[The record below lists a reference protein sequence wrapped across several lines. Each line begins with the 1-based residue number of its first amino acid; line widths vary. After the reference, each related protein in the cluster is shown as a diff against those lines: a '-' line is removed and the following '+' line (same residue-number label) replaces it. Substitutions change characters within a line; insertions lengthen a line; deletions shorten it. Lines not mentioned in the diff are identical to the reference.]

1 MEWYQ
6 ILKDNLEDFLIRC
19 AALIVITVVG
29 TYFMGGPEQAVISVH
44 DILTQFV
51 AIVVVSS
58 LWTILQTLFTK

>member
-6 ILKDNLEDFLIRC
+6 ILKENLEDFLVRC

-29 TYFMGGPEQAVISVH
+29 TYFMGGPEQTVISVH